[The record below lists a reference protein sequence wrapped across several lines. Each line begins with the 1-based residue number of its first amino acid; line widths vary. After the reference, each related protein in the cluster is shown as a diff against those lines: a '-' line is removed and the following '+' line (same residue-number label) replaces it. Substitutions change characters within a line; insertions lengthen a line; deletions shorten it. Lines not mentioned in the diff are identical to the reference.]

1 MNTIDP
7 FDFLLDLERCCQAN
21 ASGLPTL
28 DKSDDEWVGIG
39 FRIGED
45 KLIAPMSEI
54 EEILDRVEHLAA
66 RFFRWERSISR
77 SLKAQEIREIKKLPL
92 GL

>member
-1 MNTIDP
+1 MIKH
-7 FDFLLDLERCCQAN
+7 LQASL
-21 ASGLPTL
+21 ASA
-28 DKSDDEWVGIG
+28 
-39 FRIGED
+39 RGE
-45 KLIAPMSEI
+45 KNKELVSEI
-54 EEILDRVEHLAA
+54 EEILDRVERLAA